1 MQHLEPKIDA
11 HRIYTPDDAGEV
23 FRVPAGTIRRLCRQ
37 GAISGF
43 HVGSNIRMMGT
54 ALLEFI
60 GGGGARVQ
68 YGPGETPEPDETEP
82 ARNPAEIS
90 TKITTDAPA
99 LADNHAEPET
109 AAA

>member
-1 MQHLEPKIDA
+1 M
-11 HRIYTPDDAGEV
+11 
-23 FRVPAGTIRRLCRQ
+23 
-37 GAISGF
+37 
-43 HVGSNIRMMGT
+43 
-54 ALLEFI
+54 
-60 GGGGARVQ
+60 Q